1 MVGDGFG
8 RPGVVEDRVVEA
20 GVGVGS
26 RAGPEDPLHKGLPT
40 AVLARSCFPCEVA
53 LEALGQAG
61 LSGAASRPVGLCS
74 EAGLASLLA
83 HQGVEFKGREG

>member
-1 MVGDGFG
+1 MIGDGFG
-8 RPGVVEDRVVEA
+8 RPGVVEEDREVEA
-20 GVGVGS
+20 GAGGGS
-26 RAGPEDPLHKGLPT
+26 RAGPEDKGLPA

-53 LEALGQAG
+53 LEALGRAG

-83 HQGVEFKGREG
+83 HRGAEFEGRKG